1 LTTKKD
7 NNFKEEDDQ
16 NKPAGLCNVFAMG
29 LVSFF
34 TDSSTEMVL
43 GVLPLFIVNNLGACR
58 AILGV
63 IEGSAELFSY
73 SFRTAWLFI

>member
-1 LTTKKD
+1 
-7 NNFKEEDDQ
+7 
-16 NKPAGLCNVFAMG
+16 MG